1 MVDESELEG
10 TDYESIEEQGDD
22 GVGESSAT
30 SWYTLNGQDY
40 FLAPTTIPHVPSGL
54 YNIIFSQDSGLGL
67 SRVEYTVDDIFLLS
81 GMPYTTIIND
91 LAAFWN
97 SADKFKLLKLK
108 PHRGILLHGEIGC
121 GKSSLIYKIIEE
133 IKVFDGVVVQFH
145 DPVAWMSIIPIL
157 RRLESDRPIICVI
170 KNLDKILE
178 RFGED
183 NFLHFLDSI
192 HSIGNI
198 IYIATTNNIN
208 AIPDRIQNS
217 PSHFDRKYEITKP
230 TDVARRE
237 YLKKKL
243 EGVKQKKYKIEK
255 LVEDTKGF
263 TMAHLREFFV
273 SVFVFN
279 NDYNTIITTLRNI
292 KSSTQNPKFF
302 GRK

>member
-1 MVDESELEG
+1 MVDEPESEI
-10 TDYESIEEQGDD
+10 TNYELIEDQNNYSVEEDT
-22 GVGESSAT
+22 EM
-30 SWYTLNGQDY
+30 SWYTLNGVEY
-40 FLAPTTIPHVPSGL
+40 FLAQTTIPHIPSGL
-54 YNIIFSQDSGLGL
+54 YNITLNQEFGIGLA
-67 SRVEYTVDDIFLLS
+67 RVDYTVDDIFLLS

-97 SADKFKLLKLK
+97 SMEKFKLLKLK
-108 PHRGILLHGEIGC
+108 PYRGILLYGEVGC
-121 GKSSLIYKIIEE
+121 GKTSLIYKIIEE
-133 IKVFDGVVVQFH
+133 IKAFDGIVIQFH
-145 DPVAWMSIIPIL
+145 GPSAWMSIIPVL
-157 RRLESDRPIICVI
+157 RGLESDRPIICVI

-183 NFLHFLDSI
+183 NFLYFLDSI

-217 PSHFDRKYEITKP
+217 PSQFDRKYEITKP
-230 TDVARRE
+230 NDVARRE
-237 YLKKKL
+237 YLKRKL
-243 EGVKQKKYKIEK
+243 EGVKQRRYKLEK
-255 LVEDTKGF
+255 LVEDTRGF

-279 NDYNTIITTLRNI
+279 RNYDATITMLRNI
-292 KSSTQNPKFF
+292 KSPTPNPKFF

>member
-1 MVDESELEG
+1 MTEELEPEM
-10 TDYESIEEQGDD
+10 TTYELIEEQCDD
-22 GVGESSAT
+22 GAGEEAT
-30 SWYTLNGQDY
+30 MSWYTLNGQDY
-40 FLAPTTIPHVPSGL
+40 FLAQTTIPHVPSGL
-54 YNIIFSQDSGLGL
+54 YNITFSQELGLGL
-67 SRVEYTVDDIFLLS
+67 TRVNYTVDDIFLLS

-97 SADKFKLLKLK
+97 STDKFKLLKLK
-108 PHRGILLHGEIGC
+108 PHRGILLYGEIGC

-133 IKVFDGVVVQFH
+133 IKVFDGVVIQFH
-145 DPVAWMSIIPIL
+145 DPVAWMNIIPIL

-217 PSHFDRKYEITKP
+217 PSNFDRKYEIAKP
-230 TDVARRE
+230 NDVARRE
-237 YLKKKL
+237 YLKRKL
-243 EGVKQKKYKIEK
+243 DGTNQKKYKIEK

-273 SVFVFN
+273 SVFIFN
-279 NDYNTIITTLRNI
+279 NDYDTAITMLRNI
-292 KSSTQNPKFF
+292 KSPTQNPKFF